1 MQGLID
7 FRYSCVAILVYY
19 CLRTRTVGAAK
30 AMLFCTCRRPCRLL
44 VCCFVRPAQMLQ
56 LIESNQSWAKSE
68 ESRWDLGVRNY
79 ARDP

>member
-30 AMLFCTCRRPCRLL
+30 AIPVLHVPPPM
-44 VCCFVRPAQMLQ
+44 PAASLQ
-56 LIESNQSWAKSE
+56 LFT
-68 ESRWDLGVRNY
+68 
-79 ARDP
+79 ARANAATHRIQPAMGQARGKQVGILVFEMM